1 LDWEPAPDWRR
12 VTTIDSH
19 TEGEPLRL
27 ITGGVDPIPGRTIIE
42 KRQYARAHLDGLR
55 RTLMFEPRGH
65 ADMYGAVLTEPVTSD
80 GDVGVLFMHNEG
92 WSTMCGHGIIAI
104 TTIGLET
111 GILPMKTDVRF
122 DTPAGRITAHARSA
136 TGSTEQRRVA
146 SVAFENVPSFV
157 YAADQTIDV
166 PKIGKV
172 PYQIAW
178 GGAFYAFV
186 EAEDVGVEMTMK
198 DFHRLIEYGMA
209 IKHAVMASR
218 DIKHPFEADLSFLY
232 GTIFTGPAL
241 SPEADSRNVCIY
253 ADGALDRSPCGT
265 GVSAL
270 LAIESAS
277 EHLEPNEPLVVES
290 ILGTRFICRVL
301 GATNYGSYKGIIPQ
315 IEGRAWITGRNEFF
329 VAPDDPVRE
338 GFIFR

>member
-1 LDWEPAPDWRR
+1 
-12 VTTIDSH
+12 
-19 TEGEPLRL
+19 
-27 ITGGVDPIPGRTIIE
+27 
-42 KRQYARAHLDGLR
+42 
-55 RTLMFEPRGH
+55 MFEPRGH
-65 ADMYGAVLTEPVTSD
+65 ADMYGAVLTEPVTPD

-104 TTIGLET
+104 TTVGLET
-111 GILPMKTDVRF
+111 GIIPPKADVRF

-136 TGSTEQRRVA
+136 TSSTEKRRVT

-166 PKIGKV
+166 PKIGKI

-186 EAEDVGVEMTMK
+186 EAEDVGVEMTEK

-241 SPEADSRNVCIY
+241 SPEADSRSVCIY

-277 EHLEPNEPLVVES
+277 EHLEPDESLVVES

-301 GATNYGSYKGIIPQ
+301 GTTKYGSYNGVIPQ